1 MELLRQSLGGRRA
14 GSEGT
19 GATVAKAS
27 SCYTSRPVSLW
38 CYGASVN
45 IAVPPMTRSRPG
57 RPRKA
62 ATDAAIIRAAVELMT
77 AHGVQGTTLTAVA
90 DRAGV
95 ARATVYLRWP
105 TRSALIG
112 AAARAAV
119 AGRTLPL
126 SGSIEDDIRVA
137 ATFLQQV
144 FAAPT
149 FPAMLPEIVRG
160 VLANPPE
167 VVFDSVAPRRR
178 ELARIYRE
186 RAAEQGFETEVD
198 PNLPFDM
205 LLGTAIAHL
214 LANRRPMSED
224 DAADLAE
231 VVIEGFRGT
240 ATRA

>member
-1 MELLRQSLGGRRA
+1 
-14 GSEGT
+14 
-19 GATVAKAS
+19 
-27 SCYTSRPVSLW
+27 
-38 CYGASVN
+38 
-45 IAVPPMTRSRPG
+45 
-57 RPRKA
+57 
-62 ATDAAIIRAAVELMT
+62 MT

-119 AGRTLPL
+119 GGRVLPL
-126 SGSIEDDIRVA
+126 SGRLDDDIRTA
-137 ATFLQQV
+137 AAFVQHV
-144 FAAPT
+144 FDEPT

-167 VVFDSVAPRRR
+167 LAFDSVAPRRR
-178 ELARIYRE
+178 ELARIYAE
-186 RAAEQGFETEVD
+186 QAAAQGFETEVD

-214 LANRRPMSED
+214 LANGRPMSAD

-231 VVIEGFRGT
+231 VVIAGLQPT
-240 ATRA
+240 

>member
-1 MELLRQSLGGRRA
+1 MA
-14 GSEGT
+14 
-19 GATVAKAS
+19 APVA
-27 SCYTSRPVSLW
+27 SRP
-38 CYGASVN
+38 
-45 IAVPPMTRSRPG
+45 RPG

-62 ATDAAIIRAAVELMT
+62 AADAAIIRAAVELMT
-77 AHGVQGTTLTAVA
+77 ELGVQGTTLTAVA

-119 AGRTLPL
+119 GGRTLPL
-126 SGSIEDDIRVA
+126 SGAIADDIRVA
-137 ATFLQQV
+137 AGFLQQV
-144 FAAPT
+144 FASPT
-149 FPAMLPEIVRG
+149 FPAILPEIVRG

-167 VVFDSVAPRRR
+167 VAFEAVAPRRR

-186 RAAEQGFETEVD
+186 NAAEQGYETEVD
-198 PNLPFDM
+198 PNLAFDM

-214 LANRRPMSED
+214 LANGRPMSED

-231 VVIEGFRGT
+231 VVIEGLRA
-240 ATRA
+240 ATVPV